1 MPRAL
6 PACTQ
11 STWSSACAALL
22 LGFICYALPWSVFA
36 ALPIPADGSSALRIQ
51 GSNTIGAKLGPAL
64 VKGLLEEQGFTAIR
78 LQAGDAENEQKV
90 IGTSADGRRLI
101 IEIAAHGSATGFSA
115 LQGGNAD
122 LAASS
127 RPIKDGEASALVGL
141 GDMQSPGAEQIIAI
155 DGLAI
160 ILHPSNPLGALRI
173 DQLAQIFAGEVQD
186 WAQLGGSRGSIKL
199 YARDDNSGTYDTFK
213 ELVLSATGKT
223 LANNARRFESSEKLS
238 DAVSQDP
245 QGIGF
250 IGLPYIRQAKAVA
263 IAAGASQP
271 MLPSVTL
278 IATEDYPL
286 SRRLFLYNQPE
297 MPNPWAKAL
306 VRFAHSPR
314 GQTIVDQN
322 GFIAQTVQAVKV
334 AANSAM
340 PASYQAL
347 AREAQRLSVNFR
359 FQEGSASLDN
369 KAQRDIERV
378 LVYLQS
384 QDKLRQKVVLVGFG
398 DPKPDPARAELLSKL
413 RAMAVRRELARHG
426 VIFREISGLGDELP
440 VAANDA
446 DEGRIKN
453 RRVEVWVY

>member
-1 MPRAL
+1 
-6 PACTQ
+6 
-11 STWSSACAALL
+11 
-22 LGFICYALPWSVFA
+22 
-36 ALPIPADGSSALRIQ
+36 
-51 GSNTIGAKLGPAL
+51 
-64 VKGLLEEQGFTAIR
+64 
-78 LQAGDAENEQKV
+78 
-90 IGTSADGRRLI
+90 
-101 IEIAAHGSATGFSA
+101 
-115 LQGGNAD
+115 
-122 LAASS
+122 
-127 RPIKDGEASALVGL
+127 
-141 GDMQSPGAEQIIAI
+141 
-155 DGLAI
+155 
-160 ILHPSNPLGALRI
+160 
-173 DQLAQIFAGEVQD
+173 
-186 WAQLGGSRGSIKL
+186 
-199 YARDDNSGTYDTFK
+199 
-213 ELVLSATGKT
+213 
-223 LANNARRFESSEKLS
+223 
-238 DAVSQDP
+238 
-245 QGIGF
+245 
-250 IGLPYIRQAKAVA
+250 
-263 IAAGASQP
+263 
-271 MLPSVTL
+271 
-278 IATEDYPL
+278 
-286 SRRLFLYNQPE
+286 

-347 AREAQRLSVNFR
+347 ASEAQRLSVNFR